1 MKSIVMPVL
10 VLWACFFVFYGCNV
24 PDPSDDD
31 TSAGDDDTGDDDT
44 GADDATDICDGFQN
58 ETICDGDTAVFC
70 DEYGDV
76 SGTEDCDTAND
87 YFCWFGLGCVMCYP
101 GERWCDGNDVM
112 ECAPNGQQAGILETC
127 DEAAGM
133 VCEGGACVA
142 LCDLAEQQRSSI
154 GCLFYGVDME
164 QNHDAPTEPYAVS
177 VSNVHET
184 VTAHVTVETKS
195 GGIWTVTDQADVLPR
210 DLGTFSFPNAE
221 IPGTGLGTG
230 YAYKVTSTIPVIAYQ
245 FNPLNGA
252 SSYTS
257 DASLMLP
264 ASAYDTLYVVPGWGS
279 QYGHGSVN
287 VVAEVDGTQVWVT
300 PSSATLSGGAIPAG
314 TAGVQMAAVT
324 LDEGDVLQI
333 SSDTNV
339 TLEGTWV
346 EASERVGVFAG
357 NQCAN
362 IPTNCTACDHVEEQI
377 FGIQTW
383 GTEYLAMRLPPRVAG
398 SPEEAIWHI
407 LAGDAPTSLT
417 FQADASVTGLPP
429 GNTLTL
435 LAGESVELSV
445 TGSSTNPGDF
455 YVSGDEAFLVNQY
468 MIGAT
473 CAGGQ
478 GDPCMVQSVPVEQFL
493 DNYVVLVPTTWTLD
507 MMAIT
512 RDIGSAVTID
522 GTAIEAMP
530 SATTT
535 NVLGL
540 YEVVRFSVDDGTHVL
555 EGDLPFGVMVVGYDS
570 YDSYCYPGGLNQEI
584 INDL

>member
-1 MKSIVMPVL
+1 MKSIITAAY
-10 VLWACFFVFYGCNV
+10 LWLACFLVVGCKA
-24 PDPSDDD
+24 PLPDDD
-31 TSAGDDDTGDDDT
+31 DVAGDDDTGDDDT
-44 GADDATDICDGFQN
+44 GDDDDATDICDGFEN

-70 DEYGDV
+70 DEYGNI

-101 GERWCDGNDVM
+101 GQRWCDGNNVM
-112 ECAPNGQQAGILETC
+112 ECAANGQQAGIVETC

-133 VCEGGACVA
+133 VCDGGACVA
-142 LCDLAEQQRSSI
+142 LCDVAESQRSSI

-164 QNHDAPTEPYAVS
+164 QNHDAPTEPYAVV

-195 GGIWTVTDQADVLPR
+195 GGVWNVTDQTDILPR
-210 DLGTFSFPNAE
+210 GLAPFSFPNAE
-221 IPGTGLGTG
+221 IPNSGLVAG
-230 YAYKVTSTIPVIAYQ
+230 YAYRVTSTIPVIAYQ

-257 DASLMLP
+257 DASLLLP
-264 ASAYDTLYVVPGWGS
+264 ASAFDTLYVVPGWGS

-287 VVAEVDGTQVWVT
+287 VVADVDGTQVWVT
-300 PSSATLSGGAIPAG
+300 PSAVTLSGTGVPAG
-314 TAGVQMAAVT
+314 QAGVQMAPFT
-324 LDEGDVLQI
+324 LDAGDVLQI
-333 SSDTNV
+333 SSNTNV

-377 FGIQTW
+377 FGLQTW
-383 GTEYLAMRLPPRVAG
+383 GAEYLAMRLPPRQAG
-398 SPEEAIWHI
+398 SPEEVIWHI

-417 FQADASVTGLPP
+417 FQADAAVLGMPP

-435 LAGESVELSV
+435 MAGESVELSV

-455 YVSGDEAFLVNQY
+455 YVTGDEAFLVNQY

-478 GDPCMVQSVPVEQFL
+478 GDPCMVQTVPVEQFL

-512 RDIGSAVTID
+512 REIGSQVSID
-522 GTAIEAMP
+522 GAAIESMP
-530 SATTT
+530 NATTT
-535 NVLGL
+535 NVVGL
-540 YEVVRFSVDDGTHVL
+540 YEVVRFSVDDGAHVL
-555 EGDLPFGVMVVGYDS
+555 EGAQPFGVMVVGYDS